1 MARYLRAHRGGG
13 SIARLPLA
21 TVGSVEFLGV
31 IVLAAAGVRS
41 LRNTLALGLAVAG
54 VFTLTDIRLAG
65 EPLGFGFAFANC
77 ALFMLY
83 VTLSHR
89 VATTGSRDGSRW
101 DGVDQLGAAMLVAA
115 VVITPLGLV
124 GAAPAV
130 DHPGWLLA
138 GAAVGVCS
146 SVIPYVTDQLAM
158 ARVRRATFAMMLSI
172 LPASATVIGLL
183 VLTQLPTV
191 FDLLGVALVIAAIAV
206 HQQPIRHTV
215 REEARCG
222 TPV

>member
-1 MARYLRAHRGGG
+1 
-13 SIARLPLA
+13 
-21 TVGSVEFLGV
+21 
-31 IVLAAAGVRS
+31 
-41 LRNTLALGLAVAG
+41 
-54 VFTLTDIRLAG
+54 
-65 EPLGFGFAFANC
+65 
-77 ALFMLY
+77 
-83 VTLSHR
+83 
-89 VATTGSRDGSRW
+89 
-101 DGVDQLGAAMLVAA
+101 
-115 VVITPLGLV
+115 
-124 GAAPAV
+124 
-130 DHPGWLLA
+130 
-138 GAAVGVCS
+138 
-146 SVIPYVTDQLAM
+146 M